1 MGWLRS
7 KRPEWF
13 GEIVDKNARLA
24 QVKLIQMTNILE
36 VNNSFKIL

>member
-24 QVKLIQMTNILE
+24 QVKINTND
-36 VNNSFKIL
+36 